1 MNISNLQAFIETVQT
16 SSISKAAVNLHLTQP
31 AVSLQIRNLEASL
44 GYQILIRSNRG
55 VQLTEQGKVFFTYAQ
70 SFLTLWDNLQRDL
83 KAMETGEYVALQ
95 IGTCPAIGQY
105 ALPCTLYM
113 FKQKFPQIQ
122 VSVQNLTTEAVIS
135 ELREHTLQVG
145 FVEGMIQSPDLS
157 SHAVLTS
164 ELILAAAPTIP
175 IQEVALTEISNL
187 PLVLTT
193 KNCDVRRSLK
203 KILASRG
210 IDELILKPFL
220 ELDSLES
227 VKSAVLSGHG
237 LSFLPYMAIK
247 KELFSGELKQVTIKD
262 GRLDITFS
270 MIWRKDNEQS
280 VYCQKL
286 IDFINMEGGKSFC

>member
-1 MNISNLQAFIETVQT
+1 MNISNLQAFIETVRT

-31 AVSLQIRNLEASL
+31 AVSLQIQNLEASL

-113 FKQKFPQIQ
+113 FKQKYPQIQ

-145 FVEGMIQSPDLS
+145 FVEGMIKSPDLS

-187 PLVLTT
+187 PLVLTS

-203 KILASRG
+203 KILAARG

-280 VYCQKL
+280 VYCKKF